1 MAGLHFFNPAPVMKL
16 VEVIRGLETADM
28 VIDALKALALSFNKV
43 PVICRSTP
51 GFIVNRVARPFYA
64 ETLRALE
71 EKIANP
77 ATLDSAIRDAG
88 GFSMGPLQLTD
99 L

>member
-1 MAGLHFFNPAPVMKL
+1 FNPAPIMKL
-16 VEVIRGLETADM
+16 VEVIRGCETASA
-28 VIDALKALALSFNKV
+28 VIEQLKNLAVAWGKI

-71 EKIANP
+71 EQIANP
-77 ATLDSAIRDAG
+77 ATLDSVLRD
-88 GFSMGPLQLTD
+88 
-99 L
+99 

>member
-1 MAGLHFFNPAPVMKL
+1 MKL
-16 VEVIRGLETADM
+16 VEVIRGLETSDS
-28 VIDALKALALSFNKV
+28 VIKQLQELTLSFDKV
-43 PVICRSTP
+43 PVVCRSTP

-71 EKIANP
+71 EQVGTP

-88 GFSMGPLQLTD
+88 GSPWD
-99 L
+99 HYN

>member
-1 MAGLHFFNPAPVMKL
+1 M
-16 VEVIRGLETADM
+16 
-28 VIDALKALALSFNKV
+28 

-64 ETLRALE
+64 ETMRALE
-71 EKIANP
+71 EQIASP

-88 GFSMGPLQLTD
+88 GSLWGHYN
-99 L
+99 